1 MKLQALSLENF
12 RGFPKLAMEF
22 RPDLMILTGPNGA
35 GKSAILD
42 AAALA
47 LATYVGGFSDIPVR
61 GISPTDIRM
70 ESTDNPM
77 TPYRHTGPVRISA
90 RVEVSGHPLAWSRT
104 LENGRTVSTDATEV
118 LQYAAAL
125 QEHLRR
131 RSVITLPVVAYYGAS
146 RRWLEGRDPSTLQ
159 KVWIKNRQ
167 SGYLGC
173 LQASPDERMLLSWFE
188 NMTYAKQQKLQ
199 AAFAPPN
206 PADLIVPDLYAVTQA
221 MAACYKSAFPDVK
234 DVSISFD
241 VVQQDLELT
250 ITRPDDHVERLP
262 MRLLGQGIKNTL
274 LLVSDIAYRMAVL
287 NPQFGADVT
296 DLTPGVVLID
306 EIELHL
312 HPAWQKRILSDL
324 QKIFPLVQFIVTTNA
339 PVVLANTDAKC
350 VRVLRG
356 GQVYRASLQTYS
368 KPVDVILIEVMKTN
382 PQPDTVTEAFSSF
395 YESLEAHEME
405 AAEQKLGW
413 LTECLGENDR
423 SVERAAQ
430 ALKHAKELNG

>member
-173 LQASPDERMLLSWFE
+173 LQRPRT
-188 NMTYAKQQKLQ
+188 NG
-199 AAFAPPN
+199 
-206 PADLIVPDLYAVTQA
+206 
-221 MAACYKSAFPDVK
+221 CCSAG
-234 DVSISFD
+234 
-241 VVQQDLELT
+241 L
-250 ITRPDDHVERLP
+250 
-262 MRLLGQGIKNTL
+262 
-274 LLVSDIAYRMAVL
+274 
-287 NPQFGADVT
+287 
-296 DLTPGVVLID
+296 
-306 EIELHL
+306 
-312 HPAWQKRILSDL
+312 
-324 QKIFPLVQFIVTTNA
+324 KI
-339 PVVLANTDAKC
+339 
-350 VRVLRG
+350 
-356 GQVYRASLQTYS
+356 
-368 KPVDVILIEVMKTN
+368 
-382 PQPDTVTEAFSSF
+382 
-395 YESLEAHEME
+395 
-405 AAEQKLGW
+405 
-413 LTECLGENDR
+413 
-423 SVERAAQ
+423 
-430 ALKHAKELNG
+430 